1 MENYNYYVTF
11 YSIILT
17 LVIASLSLNS
27 IFFIKDKINK
37 ILSFFIFSG
46 IYASII
52 GYFFNYASIGYAEQ
66 DFLSTFIF
74 KGYQSS
80 LFRGTVL
87 PIISIVSTIVLLIRL
102 IYKRKKLNSGNT

>member
-1 MENYNYYVTF
+1 MENYNYYITV

-17 LVIASLSLNS
+17 LFIASLSLNS

-46 IYASII
+46 IYASIM
-52 GYFFNYASIGYAEQ
+52 GYFFNYASIGYTQQ
-66 DFLSTFIF
+66 DFLSTFIY

-80 LFRGTVL
+80 LFRGTLL
-87 PIISIVSTIVLLIRL
+87 PTISVISTIIFLIRL
-102 IYKRKKLNSGNT
+102 IYKKNAPFNKN

>member
-1 MENYNYYVTF
+1 MENYYITV

-17 LVIASLSLNS
+17 LFIASLSLNS

-46 IYASII
+46 IYASIM

-66 DFLSTFIF
+66 DFLSTFIY
-74 KGYQSS
+74 KGYQNS
-80 LFRGTVL
+80 LFRGTLL
-87 PIISIVSTIVLLIRL
+87 PTISVISTIIFLIRL
-102 IYKRKKLNSGNT
+102 IYKRKKNALFNKN